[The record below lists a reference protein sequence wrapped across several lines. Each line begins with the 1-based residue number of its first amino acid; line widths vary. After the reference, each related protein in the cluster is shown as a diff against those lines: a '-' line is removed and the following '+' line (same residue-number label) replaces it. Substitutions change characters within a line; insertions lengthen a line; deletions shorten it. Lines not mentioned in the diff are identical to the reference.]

1 MSNQAPREIFC
12 NRCGDQSPAE
22 SRFCESCG
30 DPFDCPFC
38 ACGAELVPKARFC
51 HMCGARVILAEIQ
64 KTNPEEDT
72 DKHPPKQEDPSDR
85 STLHT
90 IEMANQLRALH
101 HQLIEVHHKTAA
113 LLQEERRLKLLTEES
128 QKKAQALRESAAE
141 AAKGGHQAEAQ
152 IALEQQLIH
161 EKEATEHRA
170 RWELTKISCEP
181 LRGELFTLH
190 NQFLEFV
197 DVSLER
203 FAYLR
208 GWAQAEAVFRDCL
221 GLEVS
226 GSRKARVLYAIGIVA
241 RDGLG
246 DVERAKAAFEQSALA
261 DPKLVQAR
269 EALKTLF

>member
-1 MSNQAPREIFC
+1 MSNHTLQEIFC
-12 NRCGDQSPAE
+12 NRCGDQSLAE

-38 ACGAELVPKARFC
+38 SCGAELVPKANFC
-51 HMCGARVILAEIQ
+51 HMCGARVILAEPP

-72 DKHPPKQEDPSDR
+72 DKQPPRQEEPSDR
-85 STLHT
+85 ATLQ
-90 IEMANQLRALH
+90 IVDMSNQLRALH
-101 HQLIEVHHKTAA
+101 QKLIEVHHKTAA
-113 LLQEERRLKLLTEES
+113 ILQEEKRLKLLTDES
-128 QKKAQALRESAAE
+128 QKKAQVHREKAVE
-141 AAKGGHQAEAQ
+141 AAQGGHQAEAQ
-152 IALEQQLIH
+152 RALEQQLIH

-190 NQFLEFV
+190 NQFLAFV

-203 FAYLR
+203 FAYLQ
-208 GWAQAEAVFRDCL
+208 GWTQAEAVFRDCL
-221 GLEVS
+221 GVEVS
-226 GSRKARVLYAIGIVA
+226 SSRKARILYAIGIVA

-246 DVERAKAAFEQSALA
+246 DIERAKVAFEQSALA
-261 DPKLVQAR
+261 DPKLLQAR

>member
-1 MSNQAPREIFC
+1 MSNQAPQEVFC
-12 NRCGDQSPAE
+12 NRCGDKSPAE

-38 ACGAELVPKARFC
+38 PCGAELVPKAHFC
-51 HMCGARVILAEIQ
+51 HMCGARIIIAELQ
-64 KTNPEEDT
+64 KANPEEDT
-72 DKHPPKQEDPSDR
+72 EKSPPTQEDPSNR
-85 STLHT
+85 TKLRTAELAGQLKTLH
-90 IEMANQLRALH
+90 Q
-101 HQLIEVHHKTAA
+101 QLIDIHHKTAA
-113 LLQEERRLKLLTEES
+113 LLQDEKRLKLLTAES
-128 QKKAQALRESAAE
+128 SKKAQAFREKANE
-141 AAKGGHQAEAQ
+141 AAKVSNQTEAQ
-152 IALEQQLIH
+152 KALEQQLVY

-208 GWAQAEAVFRDCL
+208 GWAQAKAVFRDCL
-221 GLEVS
+221 ALEVS
-226 GSRKARVLYAIGIVA
+226 GSRTARILYAIGIIA

-246 DVERAKAAFEQSALA
+246 DIESAKVAFEQSTLA
-261 DPKLVQAR
+261 DPKLIQAR
-269 EALKTLF
+269 EALKTL